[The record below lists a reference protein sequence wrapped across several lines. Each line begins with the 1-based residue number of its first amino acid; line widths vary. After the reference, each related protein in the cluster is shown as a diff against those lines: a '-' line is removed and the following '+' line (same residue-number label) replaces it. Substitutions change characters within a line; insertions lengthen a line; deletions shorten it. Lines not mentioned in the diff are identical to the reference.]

1 MEIRGIVMHGIW
13 NELKIVV
20 EEQDIEIVEGVL
32 YGMGVQGLSVE
43 DPKDILDRE
52 KGPLTWDFADLNIF
66 EFGADKA
73 VIRTYF
79 HSEEEMEVRWTAIGE
94 RLAEL
99 EEQGILTGKP
109 LLTRQLVK
117 EEDWANTWKQY
128 YKPTRVG
135 SRFVIRP
142 IWEPYSEGEG
152 DVVLHLD
159 PGMAFGTG
167 THETTRLCLAA
178 LERHVQ
184 TVSRVLDI
192 GTGSGILA
200 IGAAKL
206 GAGEV
211 IGVDLDPVAVESAL
225 QNVGHNGLDNVRILQ
240 GNLMDVVEGTADV
253 IVANILAEI
262 ILVLIPDVRAKLKEG
277 GIFIASGIIREKEV
291 LVTQRLREEGF
302 TIHSVDHDGEW
313 VAVTAGK
320 E

>member
-1 MEIRGIVMHGIW
+1 MHGIW
-13 NELKIVV
+13 NELKIVAEV
-20 EEQDIEIVEGVL
+20 QDIEIIEGVL
-32 YGMGVQGLSVE
+32 YGMDVQGLSVE
-43 DPKDILDRE
+43 DPKDILGRE

-73 VIRTYF
+73 VIRAYF
-79 HSEEEMEVRWTAIGE
+79 HTEEEMETRWAAIGTK
-94 RLAEL
+94 LSEL
-99 EEQGILTGKP
+99 EEQGVLTGKAI
-109 LLTRQLVK
+109 LTRQHVN

-128 YKPTRVG
+128 YKPTRIG

-142 IWEPYSEGEG
+142 IWESYTEGEG

-184 TVSRVLDI
+184 PMSRVLDI

-206 GAGEV
+206 GAREV
-211 IGVDLDPVAVESAL
+211 IGVDLDPVAVESAH
-225 QNVGHNGLDNVRILQ
+225 QNVAHNGLDNVRILQ
-240 GNLMDVVEGTADV
+240 GNLMEVVEGRADV
-253 IVANILAEI
+253 IVANILAEV
-262 ILVLIPDVRAKLKEG
+262 ILVLIPDVRAKLREG

-291 LVTQRLREEGF
+291 LVTQRLKEEGF
-302 TIHSVDHDGEW
+302 TIHGVDHDGEW
-313 VAVTAGK
+313 VAVIAGK